1 MVLPRGCLGMGTY
14 PGLGGIRSRKSAK
27 KTSSYP
33 LVFNSGNRCGGRN
46 GSGQGNSS
54 PGTVSSAHEPGPF
67 TSFFGTRG
75 GSNKSK

>member
-1 MVLPRGCLGMGTY
+1 MGTY

-33 LVFNSGNRCGGRN
+33 LASTSGNRCGN
-46 GSGQGNSS
+46 GNNGQGNSS
-54 PGTVSSAHEPGPF
+54 PGTVSSANEPGSF